1 MDTIESTQP
10 RRVKVYSLQG
20 DRWIDKGTG
29 YCSGEIDSME
39 KIPQFIVR
47 NELNYSEILLKA
59 NIQGNT
65 QYQRQQD
72 TLIVWTDLDGDDYAL
87 SFQEPEGCLSLCE
100 FLINVQNTL
109 EPNISLVAV
118 TSNGQ
123 DGEIT
128 EVIAGPIP
136 EPPEPNND
144 NLFEILELI
153 GQGSKS
159 IKFKETILEFI
170 ENKNYLIKLIEIFEK
185 NELNKN
191 LTNLYYLCDIIK
203 ALIFYNDSNIL
214 EKFLNDN
221 IIIGI
226 VGILEY
232 DPDFLNFKSNHR
244 DYLIDETKFKE
255 VIPLKNNEIRD
266 LIKKTFRLQFLKDVV
281 LARLLDDSTF
291 NCISTMIHIN
301 YDRIINFLIN
311 SNDFLPELFN
321 LYNKD
326 IPNNNETIDKKRDG
340 IKMIQQFVLVAKKF
354 QPSSRSEFYK
364 SLIDKGLFKMI
375 TFAFKDT
382 EIERI

>member
-1 MDTIESTQP
+1 MDTIGSTQP

-29 YCSGEIDSME
+29 YCSGEIDSMD

-47 NELNYSEILLKA
+47 NELNYSELLLKA
-59 NIQGNT
+59 TIQGNT

-100 FLINVQNTL
+100 FLINVQNTI

-226 VGILEY
+226 V
-232 DPDFLNFKSNHR
+232 
-244 DYLIDETKFKE
+244 
-255 VIPLKNNEIRD
+255 EI
-266 LIKKTFRLQFLKDVV
+266 
-281 LARLLDDSTF
+281 
-291 NCISTMIHIN
+291 
-301 YDRIINFLIN
+301 
-311 SNDFLPELFN
+311 
-321 LYNKD
+321 
-326 IPNNNETIDKKRDG
+326 
-340 IKMIQQFVLVAKKF
+340 
-354 QPSSRSEFYK
+354 
-364 SLIDKGLFKMI
+364 
-375 TFAFKDT
+375 
-382 EIERI
+382 